1 MGYWFDCL
9 IKFGLISSAWECLPC
24 WHSPAWRRHGE
35 AAAACEICTELTI
48 METEQCQCCR
58 SGVCI
63 FGFEPISCYSRPP
76 LLVLLL
82 MVLRG

>member
-48 METEQCQCCR
+48 MEDNANDVAPVSVFLALNLFHAIHGLFFLC
-58 SGVCI
+58 
-63 FGFEPISCYSRPP
+63 FH
-76 LLVLLL
+76 LL
-82 MVLRG
+82 